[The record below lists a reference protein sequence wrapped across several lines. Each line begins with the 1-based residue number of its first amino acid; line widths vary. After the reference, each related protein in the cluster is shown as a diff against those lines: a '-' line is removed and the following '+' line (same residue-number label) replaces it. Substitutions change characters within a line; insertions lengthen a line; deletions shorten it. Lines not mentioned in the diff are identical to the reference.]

1 MSLANASNDAN
12 VTGVTNVTNVDFF
25 EAAVEM
31 NALNVTSLVASTAAW
46 LIAILLFSAVIW
58 YERNGFEKHQVS
70 RVYLKCGN
78 TKVHSKA
85 VAVSW

>member
-46 LIAILLFSAVIW
+46 LIAILHFSADILFTLLLFFFFFFLALPSP
-58 YERNGFEKHQVS
+58 EEIFLNQTHR
-70 RVYLKCGN
+70 
-78 TKVHSKA
+78 
-85 VAVSW
+85 